1 MSKIL
6 WCESKKGLQQH
17 YIGIFQEGGG
27 APEQCDRLVGRI
39 RLISFQVMSEIPQ
52 SLQAILTALYRDIQ
66 PYTGGL
72 IGGPLLLY
80 LNRSELVIVYLY
92 Y

>member
-52 SLQAILTALYRDIQ
+52 SLQAILTRLIWGMP
-66 PYTGGL
+66 PYSGRLNGR
-72 IGGPLLLY
+72 PLLQVSTAVLC
-80 LNRSELVIVYLY
+80 LLRMLW
-92 Y
+92 